1 MKNTQD
7 ISHERNEAKLYYES
21 GSYKVIAPGSYVI
34 CAQTGSVI
42 LIEDLKYWSSE
53 YQEAYLD
60 ADAASKA
67 WNNRKKS

>member
-1 MKNTQD
+1 MKNNQD
-7 ISHERNEAKLYYES
+7 ISHVRNEAKLYYES
-21 GSYKVIAPGSYVI
+21 GSYKVITPGSYVI
-34 CAQTGSVI
+34 CAQTGSII